1 MKERTGRE
9 EEELRMVENM
19 RKLENATCAV
29 SNTAKRSMCDEFDE
43 MLTVFN
49 VKQIDS
55 MKTNSA
61 LSSTFS
67 VAVQPPQY
75 AGFYSLEIHFIAKPF
90 KSKQV
95 YSWKII

>member
-67 VAVQPPQY
+67 QC
-75 AGFYSLEIHFIAKPF
+75 SLHSMLVFTR
-90 KSKQV
+90 
-95 YSWKII
+95 WKYIL